1 MTNSPFD
8 DERYGEAMSTTPPD
22 RIVLVTGASSGIG
35 EATVRALRAKGFEV
49 HAAARRL
56 DRLEVLA
63 NETGCVPVRLDVRDR
78 EAVSEVAATL
88 DIDILVNNAGLGRAM
103 GDLANATI
111 DDIERT
117 IDTNVTGAI
126 HMVAALIPGMIDRRR
141 GHIVNMSSVAALG
154 AVPAALY
161 GASKAALHMFS
172 RNLRLELQGTGVRV
186 TEICPGR
193 VATEFYDVAIDDP
206 DARRQVVETDGEVLR
221 PSDVADAVLYAV
233 TAPWRVNISLLEI
246 FPTEQAYGGANFVPV
261 ESRGDRQR

>member
-1 MTNSPFD
+1 MC
-8 DERYGEAMSTTPPD
+8 
-22 RIVLVTGASSGIG
+22 GA
-35 EATVRALRAKGFEV
+35 GFEV
-49 HAAARRL
+49 HAAARRTE
-56 DRLEVLA
+56 RLEALA
-63 NETGCVPVRLDVRDR
+63 AETGCAPVHLDVRDR
-78 EAVSEVAATL
+78 EAIAAL
-88 DIDILVNNAGLGRAM
+88 GGELAIDVLVNNAGLGRAM
-103 GDLANATI
+103 GDVTGATV

-117 IDTNVTGAI
+117 IDTNVTAAI
-126 HMVAALIPGMIDRRR
+126 HLTSVVLPGMIERGR
-141 GHIVNMSSVAALG
+141 GHLVNMSSVAALG

-206 DARRQVVETDGEVLR
+206 AARRQMVETNGEVLR

-261 ESRGDRQR
+261 ESKGEQTR